1 MLSARRHYRRNPD
14 RAGVV
19 RHLVRT
25 CGFDSKDAEKLVP
38 KYAKGGTSRRALS
51 EADLDVYR
59 RAVKRT
65 VADPVAACVLL
76 LLPRTGLRIAEI
88 TRLQHRNVVTE
99 GNRIGF
105 RFVGKGQKERFVPLT
120 RKALAILT
128 RYPGRTGAGT
138 PWLFPNARGTGPIP
152 AARIQ
157 SLCRELAAAEPHLVG
172 LTPHVL
178 RHTYASMGLQRCQDM
193 IALRDSLGHGK
204 ANSKKLPAVT
214 LTYLHPDILDP
225 Y

>member
-1 MLSARRHYRRNPD
+1 MRYPRRSNPD

-19 RHLVRT
+19 RHLVTT
-25 CGFDSKDAEKLVP
+25 CGFDPRDAEKMLP
-38 KYAKGGTSRRALS
+38 KSAKGDTSRRALS

-59 RAVKRT
+59 RAVKRV
-65 VADPVAACVLL
+65 VADPVAQTVML
-76 LLPRTGLRIAEI
+76 LLPRTGLRIAEV
-88 TRLQHRNVVTE
+88 TRLRHENVVTE

-120 RKALAILT
+120 RKALSILT
-128 RYPGRTGAGT
+128 RYPGRIGTGTG
-138 PWLFPNARGTGPIP
+138 WLFPNARGTGPIP

-157 SLCRELAAAEPHLVG
+157 SLCRELAASEPQLAR

-178 RHTYASMGLQRCQDM
+178 RHTYASMGLQRCQDL

-204 ANSKKLPAVT
+204 ANSKRLPAVM

>member
-1 MLSARRHYRRNPD
+1 MPAVRLHYRRNPD

-19 RHLVRT
+19 RHLVSA
-25 CGFDSKDAEKLVP
+25 CGFDARDAEKLVP
-38 KYAKGGTSRRALS
+38 RYAKGDTARRALS
-51 EADLDVYR
+51 EADLDVYN

-65 VADPVAACVLL
+65 VRDPVAMTVLL

-88 TRLQHRNVVTE
+88 TRLRHENVVTE

-105 RFVGKGQKERFVPLT
+105 RFVGKGAKERFVPLT

-128 RYPGRTGAGT
+128 RYPGRPGAGHG
-138 PWLFPNARGTGPIP
+138 WLFPNARGTGPIP

-157 SLCRELAAAEPHLVG
+157 SLCRDLVVAEPRLAG

-193 IALRDSLGHGK
+193 IALRDALGHGK
-204 ANSKKLPAVT
+204 ANSKRLPAVT
-214 LTYLHPDILDP
+214 LTYLHPDVLDP